1 MKTRRSYIVPTRN
14 GDNMETKI
22 ECPECGDKDFD
33 TDAMMLVTGQV
44 GGEQKMLIVHTC
56 NGCGHKWRGHA

>member
-1 MKTRRSYIVPTRN
+1 MK
-14 GDNMETKI
+14 
-22 ECPECGDKDFD
+22 CPECGDNDFD

>member
-1 MKTRRSYIVPTRN
+1 MQ
-14 GDNMETKI
+14 TKI
-22 ECPECGDKDFD
+22 KCPECESKDFD

-56 NGCGHKWRGHA
+56 VACGHKWRGHA

>member
-1 MKTRRSYIVPTRN
+1 MRN

-22 ECPECGDKDFD
+22 QCPECGDKDFE
-33 TDAMMLVTGQV
+33 TDAMMLVTGQI

-56 NGCGHKWRGHA
+56 NGCGHKWRGHV

>member
-14 GDNMETKI
+14 GDNMETKMK
-22 ECPECGDKDFD
+22 CPECGDKDFD

-44 GGEQKMLIVHTC
+44 DGEQKMLIVHTC